1 MRHFSTKSR
10 VLQVRTLQALHS
22 KQFLKA
28 LGTIHAEL
36 VQVSGYLVGDE
47 KVVKLVGLRN
57 GFELLGV
64 LFRQRVFTCC
74 PPLCIL
80 LPAARGSETVDISA

>member
-1 MRHFSTKSR
+1 MS
-10 VLQVRTLQALHS
+10 TLQALHS

-36 VQVSGYLVGDE
+36 IKVGGYLVGDE
-47 KVVKLVGLRN
+47 EVVELVGLRN
-57 GFELLGV
+57 GFELLRV
-64 LFRQRVFTCC
+64 LFRQRVFTSR

-80 LPAARGSETVDISA
+80 LPAAGGSHQHIGIA